1 MITSLISFLNYVT
14 NIYHLFKLSALNNI
28 LLRNRPKQLRRFI
41 TSLKF
46 ENINLITYPSE
57 RIFIKAT
64 MALSSA
70 SGIPGLPS
78 SSLFI
83 FDDTSG
89 AGQVCTSK

>member
-1 MITSLISFLNYVT
+1 
-14 NIYHLFKLSALNNI
+14 
-28 LLRNRPKQLRRFI
+28 
-41 TSLKF
+41 LKF